1 VETTCRPSLVVTMN
15 DKVLPTKLAPDCQ
28 FWPQLRVI
36 WIHAPVPPRMET
48 AVTSPAP
55 ATLVTSTKSNQ
66 GFPLMVNRIPP
77 LLMHGTLQRSIHVQ
91 RPSNLCTT
99 IVYQL
104 PQNSW
109 MFVRLNGSLF
119 IRLLWSQVH
128 TNHVLLSQ
136 QATQWKAT
144 DIGVCL
150 HTVCSD
156 HS

>member
-1 VETTCRPSLVVTMN
+1 
-15 DKVLPTKLAPDCQ
+15 
-28 FWPQLRVI
+28 
-36 WIHAPVPPRMET
+36 
-48 AVTSPAP
+48 
-55 ATLVTSTKSNQ
+55 
-66 GFPLMVNRIPP
+66 LMVNRIPP

-91 RPSNLCTT
+91 RSSNLCTT

-109 MFVRLNGSLF
+109 MFVRLKGSLF

-128 TNHVLLSQ
+128 TNHVRLSQ

-150 HTVCSD
+150 HTVRFD
-156 HS
+156 HSSLMESHWQRALFLARWTEVLSIWELHMC